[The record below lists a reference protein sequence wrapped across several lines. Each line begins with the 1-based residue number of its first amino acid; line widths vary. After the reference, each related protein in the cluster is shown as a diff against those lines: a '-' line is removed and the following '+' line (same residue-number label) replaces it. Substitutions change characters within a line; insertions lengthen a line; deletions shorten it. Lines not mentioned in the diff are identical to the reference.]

1 MKRIYATMALCMA
14 TLASTTVFATNN
26 GSDNDFVEMAGD
38 SVRTRTADTTR
49 FHFGKREV
57 IFDGNEIHFIK
68 DRFYTDDID
77 ESGDYTEYNWCWGNE
92 VRGFHSHVEGVDL
105 GVSGYGSDI
114 LSANVDDSARYM
126 ELYGTRS
133 IHVALN
139 LTSVTVPIVKDH
151 FAFCPGFGLKWDCYN
166 FCSENLV
173 LGKVDGHLQHSFDTT
188 MTYDKSKLR
197 VFSLTVPLMF
207 EWQPGSSWNSFFVMA
222 GVEGNFHAGTRTKM
236 VASSGDK
243 YKSKHDICVNTF
255 SYDAI
260 VRMGWND
267 FGFFAKA
274 NLSPLF
280 KDGKGPELYPYS
292 VGVSFCF

>member
-1 MKRIYATMALCMA
+1 MKRIYKAMALCMA

-26 GSDNDFVEMAGD
+26 GSEIDLAEMSGD
-38 SVRTRTADTTR
+38 SVKTHTSDTTR

-68 DRFYTDDID
+68 DRFYSEYND
-77 ESGDYTEYNWCWGNE
+77 ESDNSYHEYGWCWGNE

-105 GVSGYGSDI
+105 GVAGYGSSTM
-114 LSANVDDSARYM
+114 SASIDDSARYM

-133 IHVALN
+133 IHVAWN
-139 LTSVTVPIVKDH
+139 ITSVTAPIVKDH
-151 FAFCPGFGLKWDCYN
+151 FAICSGFGLKWDCYN
-166 FCSENLV
+166 FCDENLV
-173 LGKVDGHLQHSFDTT
+173 LSKVDGHLHHSYDTT
-188 MTYDKSKLR
+188 TMYDKSKLR
-197 VFSLTVPLMF
+197 VFSLTVPLVF
-207 EWQPGSSWNSFFVMA
+207 EWQSTSSSEFFLMA

-236 VASSGDK
+236 VTASGSK
-243 YKSKHDICVNTF
+243 YKDKRDLCVNTF

-267 FGFFAKA
+267 FGIYAKA

-292 VGVSFCF
+292 IGVSFCF